1 VAEDAVQTAGP
12 FDVTTV
18 NALIKLMARYDLNEI
33 DLQQGDQRIRL
44 RRGPR
49 KLVSVPG
56 ATFAPTAPAAAAPAA
71 ASAAAPKAQ
80 PAAPAKA
87 LHEIKSELVGT
98 FYASREPGVEPFVG
112 VGTRVKKGDV
122 LCLIEAMKLFNE
134 IHAERDGVIVE
145 VCVEN
150 QQPVEYGQVLFRL
163 DPTA

>member
-1 VAEDAVQTAGP
+1 VAEDVAQAPGP
-12 FDVTTV
+12 FDVATI

-44 RRGPR
+44 RRGVG
-49 KLVSVPG
+49 KLLEAPG
-56 ATFAPTAPAAAAPAA
+56 AFPVAPAPLPAPAGSAAAAKPE
-71 ASAAAPKAQ
+71 AAP
-80 PAAPAKA
+80 PAKT

-98 FYASREPGVEPFVG
+98 FYASREPGAEPFVR
-112 VGTRVKKGDV
+112 VGARVKKGDV

-150 QQPVEYGQVLFRL
+150 QQPVEFGQVLFRL
-163 DPTA
+163 DPSA